1 MLTSPDVSGFKRVI
15 YSFIY
20 LLYVLYLCDCVGI
33 STLQRPEKDPG
44 AILYFVPPYSLE
56 QVLSVKQ
63 KFAFL
68 ARLTGDRTA
77 AGLTGDRTAAG
88 VCLYVPTNR
97 GTTGVN
103 IHTQISICLLEI

>member
-44 AILYFVPPYSLE
+44 AILYFVPPFSLE

-77 AGLTGDRTAAG
+77 AV